1 MKADYGMPRNQ
12 NGSPVISPIT
22 ANQRPTTDAQR
33 VGSAAQ
39 KPTTAITRPGTA
51 SQRPGTASQRPGTA
65 SQRPITT
72 IQRRSAGVPP
82 ASVSWHNEDDL
93 INTSTH
99 MNKTDS
105 GWGNYIEETSMT
117 SQPQVNISVTGQSG
131 LYNTSRGKYCTWFFR
146 LIL

>member
-82 ASVSWHNEDDL
+82 ASVSWRNEDDDDL
-93 INTSTH
+93 INTSTN

-105 GWGNYIEETSMT
+105 GWGNYIEDTSMI
-117 SQPQVNISVTGQSG
+117 SKPQVNISMTGQSG
-131 LYNTSRGKYCTWFFR
+131 LYNTSRGKYCTWFFA
-146 LIL
+146 